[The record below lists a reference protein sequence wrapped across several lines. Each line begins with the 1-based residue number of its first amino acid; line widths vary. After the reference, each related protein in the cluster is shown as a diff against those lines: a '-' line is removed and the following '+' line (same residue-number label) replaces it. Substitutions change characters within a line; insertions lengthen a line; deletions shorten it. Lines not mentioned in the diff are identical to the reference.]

1 MLMLR
6 CGFCISYV
14 LYFYY
19 HYFYLFLVKRF
30 FLHIARSTF
39 VGVLIGLLWGQSR
52 MIYIWINNIYTCH
65 VADIYKSPCKYTVC
79 VFVCFFFSSLW
90 YFVVGDCGDCGGG
103 GVQLLC
109 KGKYQS
115 QTFIIHCMHIIRLFI
130 LICHAFEDFFLF
142 LFSFSFSCFLWSML
156 NGISAFVFR
165 TMFIMYVIWFTNVP
179 IINRKEN
186 DKRDKSIKN

>member
-1 MLMLR
+1 MLR

-130 LICHAFEDFFLF
+130 LICHAFEDFF
-142 LFSFSFSCFLWSML
+142 
-156 NGISAFVFR
+156 FVFV
-165 TMFIMYVIWFTNVP
+165 FIFIFVLFVVHAQWHFCFCLPDNVYYVRYMIYERAHNKSQ
-179 IINRKEN
+179 RKWQ
-186 DKRDKSIKN
+186 KR

>member
-1 MLMLR
+1 MVRRLLFLLMLR

-79 VFVCFFFSSLW
+79 VFVCFFSLLSDTLSLVMVVVYNYCAKVNINHKHSS
-90 YFVVGDCGDCGGG
+90 FTVC
-103 GVQLLC
+103 
-109 KGKYQS
+109 
-115 QTFIIHCMHIIRLFI
+115 I
-130 LICHAFEDFFLF
+130 
-142 LFSFSFSCFLWSML
+142 SFDSL
-156 NGISAFVFR
+156 
-165 TMFIMYVIWFTNVP
+165 Y
-179 IINRKEN
+179 
-186 DKRDKSIKN
+186 

>member
-1 MLMLR
+1 MLR

-142 LFSFSFSCFLWSML
+142 CFCFHFHFRAFCGPCSM
-156 NGISAFVFR
+156 AFLLLSSGQCLL
-165 TMFIMYVIWFTNVP
+165 YVRYMIYERAHNKSQ
-179 IINRKEN
+179 RKWQ
-186 DKRDKSIKN
+186 KR